1 MPINYEIL
9 FSQSAPEGIED
20 GAVKRGKYDFAV
32 AYPDPE
38 TLPLDDLVES
48 LSNGLK
54 EEGKDLAVYPNHQG
68 YVPLREF
75 VAQKLA
81 KDRDINVGIDQI
93 LLGDGSGQPIHMICE
108 ALLDPGDVVLTE
120 DWVYSGT
127 LNQLRRRQAD
137 IRGVQCDEDGMIPE
151 DIENQITKSV
161 SEGKKVKFIYTIP
174 TFQNPQGWVMTEDR
188 RKSLIKIAQKN
199 NILILEDDCY
209 VDLRF
214 SGDPVPTIH
223 ALDDSGIVMYVGS
236 FSKVIAPGM
245 RLGYLTAPEPIL
257 KKARA
262 VKSGGGVNQFAAL
275 AVHRFSVDHLDDH
288 VDTINET
295 FREKRD
301 AMVAALGENF
311 GSVAKWSAPEGGLF
325 CWVELNDQNADV
337 KSVQQ
342 SILENFDVGY
352 HPGSNFS
359 PSGKGGENKFRLC
372 FGYNSPQEIHEGVA
386 MLAKAFENEGII

>member
-1 MPINYEIL
+1 MPINYENL
-9 FSQSAPEGIED
+9 FSESAPEGIDD

-38 TLPLDDLVES
+38 TLPLDDLAES
-48 LSNGLK
+48 LSNALK

-75 VAQKLA
+75 VSKKLA
-81 KDRDINVGIDQI
+81 KDRGINVSVDQI
-93 LLGDGSGQPIHMICE
+93 ILGDGSGQPIHMLCE
-108 ALLDPGDVVLTE
+108 ALLDPGDIVLTE

-127 LNQLRRRQAD
+127 LNQLRRRHAD
-137 IRGVQCDEDGMIPE
+137 IRGIQCDEDGMIPE
-151 DIENQITKSV
+151 ELARQIAKSD
-161 SEGKKVKFIYTIP
+161 SAGKKVKFIYTIP
-174 TFQNPQGWVMTEDR
+174 TFQNPQGWVMSVER
-188 RKSLIKIAQKN
+188 RKSLVKIAQKH

-214 SGDPVPTIH
+214 SGEPVPTIH
-223 ALDDSGIVMYVGS
+223 SLDDSGIVMYVGS

-275 AVHRFSVDHLDDH
+275 AVHRFAVDHLDDH
-288 VDTINET
+288 VDTINDT
-295 FREKRD
+295 FRAKRD

-342 SILENFDVGY
+342 SILDNFDVGY

-359 PSGKGGENKFRLC
+359 PSGEGGENMFRLC
-372 FGYNSPQEIHEGVA
+372 FGYNSPEEIHEGVA
-386 MLAKAFENEGII
+386 TLAKAFEQEGII

>member
-1 MPINYEIL
+1 MPINYENL

-188 RKSLIKIAQKN
+188 RKSLIKIAQK
-199 NILILEDDCY
+199 
-209 VDLRF
+209 
-214 SGDPVPTIH
+214 T
-223 ALDDSGIVMYVGS
+223 
-236 FSKVIAPGM
+236 
-245 RLGYLTAPEPIL
+245 
-257 KKARA
+257 
-262 VKSGGGVNQFAAL
+262 
-275 AVHRFSVDHLDDH
+275 
-288 VDTINET
+288 T
-295 FREKRD
+295 F
-301 AMVAALGENF
+301 
-311 GSVAKWSAPEGGLF
+311 
-325 CWVELNDQNADV
+325 
-337 KSVQQ
+337 
-342 SILENFDVGY
+342 
-352 HPGSNFS
+352 
-359 PSGKGGENKFRLC
+359 
-372 FGYNSPQEIHEGVA
+372 
-386 MLAKAFENEGII
+386 